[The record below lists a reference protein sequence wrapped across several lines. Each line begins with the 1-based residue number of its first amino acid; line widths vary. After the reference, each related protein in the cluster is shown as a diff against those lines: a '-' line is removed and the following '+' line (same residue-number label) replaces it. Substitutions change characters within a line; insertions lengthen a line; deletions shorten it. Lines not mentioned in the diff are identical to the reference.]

1 MAQQFDANVLRTLD
15 QTEEVEIETGAEDG
29 RRHRTTIWVVVHDGT
44 VYVRSVRGPAG
55 RWYRE
60 LTARPEGVLHAA
72 HLHLPVHAV
81 GAADPATVASV
92 SQAFRRKYERKWPR
106 ETELLLR
113 EHTLPTTLRLEP
125 A

>member
-1 MAQQFDANVLRTLD
+1 MAQQFNADVLRTLD
-15 QTEEVEIETGAEDG
+15 QTEEVEIETSGDDG
-29 RRHRTTIWVVVHDGT
+29 RRRRTTIWVVVDGGT

-60 LTARPEGVLHAA
+60 LSARPDGVLHAA
-72 HLHLPVHAV
+72 GLHLPVHAV

-92 SQAFRRKYERKWPR
+92 SQAYRRKYERNWPR
-106 ETELLLR
+106 ETASMLR